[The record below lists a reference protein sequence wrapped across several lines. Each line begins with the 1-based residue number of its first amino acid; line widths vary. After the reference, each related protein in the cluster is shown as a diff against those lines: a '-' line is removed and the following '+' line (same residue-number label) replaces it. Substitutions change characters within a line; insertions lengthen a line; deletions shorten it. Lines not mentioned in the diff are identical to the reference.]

1 MPYLSPAQ
9 CFSSDFR
16 RTTRLSVTRRI
27 KCREFFKIVL
37 RTEISSSCGVE
48 MRSAISCALCRR
60 KHQFQRQIMTVGAAE
75 RRNCW
80 ALMGAVVKK
89 RRFRIDSRRYLRWNR
104 REVRESTA
112 GIEPRGEISHQESLR
127 QSARNQEACA
137 IPAPIPAAQESDV
150 ETTAANKES
159 MGLGCVSRNAHL
171 SS

>member
-60 KHQFQRQIMTVGAAE
+60 KHQFQRQIMSVGAAE

-104 REVRESTA
+104 RGSTRKYRRNRTARRNFPPGIASPES
-112 GIEPRGEISHQESLR
+112 QESG
-127 QSARNQEACA
+127 
-137 IPAPIPAAQESDV
+137 
-150 ETTAANKES
+150 S
-159 MGLGCVSRNAHL
+159 MRDPGADPCGSGI
-171 SS
+171 

>member
-27 KCREFFKIVL
+27 NAESSSKLSLEPRY
-37 RTEISSSCGVE
+37 SSSCRVE
-48 MRSAISCALCRR
+48 MRSAISCALCRSE
-60 KHQFQRQIMTVGAAE
+60 HQFQRQTMTVGAAD

-104 REVRESTA
+104 PGSTRKYHRNRTAQRDFPPGIASPES
-112 GIEPRGEISHQESLR
+112 QESGKHERSRRRSLR
-127 QSARNQEACA
+127 LRNLMSK
-137 IPAPIPAAQESDV
+137 PP
-150 ETTAANKES
+150 
-159 MGLGCVSRNAHL
+159 
-171 SS
+171 